1 MRLWIKCLAA
11 LVPFMVPQHAPA
23 SPVFATQAAVAIAI
37 AASDKKPA
45 PIVVSGPIKSTSG
58 RSLVLWDSDIGDVRV
73 FFSTKATITGTVV
86 KGATV
91 RVEGTL
97 IEDFIR
103 TTSIEVMAT
112 SVTVEGVP

>member
-1 MRLWIKCLAA
+1 MRLMATCLWA
-11 LVPFMVPQHAPA
+11 LLAPFALPANA
-23 SPVFATQAAVAIAI
+23 SPVTAVAQMSLS
-37 AASDKKPA
+37 ASGQPT
-45 PIVVSGPIKSTSG
+45 PIVVSGSIQSTSG
-58 RSLVLWDSDIGDVRV
+58 RSLMLWDSDVGNVRV
-73 FFSTKATITGTVV
+73 FFSTKAKITGTVA

-112 SVTVEGVP
+112 SVTVERAP